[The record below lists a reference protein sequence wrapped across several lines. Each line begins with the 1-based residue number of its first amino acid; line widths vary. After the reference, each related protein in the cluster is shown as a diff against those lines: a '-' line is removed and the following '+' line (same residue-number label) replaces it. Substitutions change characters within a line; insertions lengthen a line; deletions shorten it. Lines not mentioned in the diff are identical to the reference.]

1 VTAAFFFRALL
12 RESRGSRGRLTF
24 FVACLSVGVA
34 AVVAVAGLS
43 ASLDEGIRGE
53 ARQLLAAD
61 LAIDGNRPLP
71 PGLDL
76 AKVGLAGARRTDVRE
91 TVTIVAAPP
100 TNDQGQSG
108 QPGSSQLAELKV
120 VDGDYPFY
128 GDLKLNPQRP
138 LRELLQPDTAVAA
151 SDLLAHLHLRTGD
164 TLRIGGQP
172 FRIAGVVLSE
182 PDRISISMTLG
193 PRIFLSGE
201 GFARTGL
208 ETRGSRVSHRTLIK
222 LPTGAATSVRDIQ
235 RRLRQALPE
244 TVYRIQTFRDAQ
256 PALRENIS
264 RVERF
269 LGLVALLSLFVGG
282 IGVAQSVR
290 AWLAGRL
297 DAIAVLKCLG
307 MRPREIFP
315 LYLGQTALLGLAG
328 SVVGILSGA
337 AVQLILPALFPDLIP
352 AELIRPWQPGALLR
366 GLGLGV
372 GVALL
377 FSLPPL
383 STVLRVPPARVLR
396 REAEPLPN
404 HRWTT
409 VLTLVVLAFGVWAM
423 ASVQA
428 NSWDLGARF
437 TGGVSLAAALLAGA
451 ALLVSRGVRRIQP
464 GVSSHVRSLW
474 LRHGLASL
482 ARPGAAAMSAIVA
495 LGLGVLVVVAMSL
508 VERRLTAEL
517 SAELPTNAP
526 TAFLIDIQPAQW
538 PGVEALLHKA
548 GALHID
554 SVPVV
559 MGRLAAIDGKSV
571 EEMAR
576 AEEAE
581 MEKAREGDGEKSA
594 EPSAGR
600 STERRSAGRSGP
612 FGSRQRGPGGRRRWA
627 LSREQRLTYMRELP
641 KDNVVVAGALW
652 SDPDH
657 AEVSVE
663 QEFAENLGIGL
674 GSTLRFDVQGVPVDL
689 KVTSLRTVDW
699 KTFGIN
705 FFLVVEP
712 GVLDAAPQ
720 QRLAAVLLPKGGEQR
735 VQDLLAAS
743 YPNVTVLRIREILE
757 KIVKVMDRI
766 GLGIRFLGGFTV
778 LAGIAILAGAVS
790 AGSARRGREVALLKT
805 LGMTRRGVAGAFA
818 VEYALIGLVAAAIGA
833 GGGYVLAWGVITRG
847 FELTWEIQPWP
858 LVIALL
864 AGVTLTVVAGLAAS
878 LRALERRPI
887 EVLRAE

>member
-1 VTAAFFFRALL
+1 LKPSFFFHALL
-12 RESRGSRGRLTF
+12 RESRGARGRLAF

-43 ASLDEGIRGE
+43 SSLDEGIRTE

-71 PGLDL
+71 ADLDL
-76 AKVGLAGARRTDVRE
+76 EKAGLAGAERTDIRE
-91 TVTIVAAPP
+91 TVTVVAAPP
-100 TNDQGQSG
+100 ETSG
-108 QPGSSQLAELKV
+108 RPGPSQLVELKV
-120 VDGDYPFY
+120 VHGDYPFY
-128 GDLKLNPQRP
+128 GVLKLQPQRP
-138 LRELLQPDTAVAA
+138 LRELLRPDTAVVG
-151 SDLLAHLHLRTGD
+151 SELLSHLGLRTGG

-182 PDRISISMTLG
+182 PDRISVSMTLG
-193 PRIFLSGE
+193 PRVFLNAE
-201 GFARTGL
+201 GFERTGL
-208 ETRGSRVSHRTLIK
+208 EARGSRVGYRTLIR
-222 LPTGAATSVRDIQ
+222 LPSGPGLTVREIQ
-235 RRLRQALPE
+235 QRLRSALPE
-244 TVYRIQTFRDAQ
+244 MAYRIQTYRDAQ
-256 PALRENIS
+256 PALRENLS

-307 MRPREIFP
+307 LRPREIFP

-328 SVVGILSGA
+328 SLVGIAAGA
-337 AVQLILPALFPDLIP
+337 ALQLVLPSLFPDLIP
-352 AELIRPWQPGALLR
+352 AELIRPWQPGALAR
-366 GLGLGV
+366 GLGLGI
-372 GVALL
+372 GVAVL

-396 REAEPLPN
+396 REAEPLPT
-404 HRWTT
+404 HRW
-409 VLTLVVLAFGVWAM
+409 VSALTFAALAAGVWIM

-428 NSWDLGARF
+428 RSWDLGARF
-437 TGGVSLAAALLAGA
+437 TGGVALAAALLAGA
-451 ALLVSRGVRRIQP
+451 AALVSHLARRLP
-464 GVSSHVRSLW
+464 RTSVRSLW
-474 LRHGLASL
+474 LRHGLAAL

-517 SAELPTNAP
+517 SAELPKNAP
-526 TAFLIDIQPAQW
+526 TAFLIDIQPPQW
-538 PGVEALLHKA
+538 PGVEALLEKG
-548 GALHID
+548 GALSID

-559 MGRLAAIDGKSV
+559 MARLSAIDGKTV
-571 EEMAR
+571 EELSREDR
-576 AEEAE
+576 AE
-581 MEKAREGDGEKSA
+581 GGERG
-594 EPSAGR
+594 ERGRGR
-600 STERRSAGRSGP
+600 S
-612 FGSRQRGPGGRRRWA
+612 RRWA
-627 LSREQRLTYMRELP
+627 LSREQRLTYMKELP
-641 KDNVVVAGALW
+641 KDNAIVAGSLW
-652 SDPDH
+652 SDPGH
-657 AEVSVE
+657 AEVSIE
-663 QEFAENLGIGL
+663 QEFAENLGIKL
-674 GSTLRFDVQGVPVDL
+674 GSDLRFDIQGVPIDL

-712 GVLDAAPQ
+712 GVLDNAPQ
-720 QRLAAVLLPKGGEQR
+720 QRLAAVRFPKGGEQR

-743 YPNVTVLRIREILE
+743 YPNVTMLRIREVLE

-847 FELTWEIQPWP
+847 FELRWQLQPWP
-858 LVIALL
+858 IAVALV
-864 AGVTLTVVAGLAAS
+864 AGVLLTVAAGLAAS

>member
-1 VTAAFFFRALL
+1 VTAAFFWRALF
-12 RESRGSRGRLTF
+12 RESRGARGRLTF

-76 AKVGLAGARRTDVRE
+76 ARIGLAGAVRTDVRE
-91 TVTIVAAPP
+91 TVTIVAAP
-100 TNDQGQSG
+100 G
-108 QPGSSQLAELKV
+108 QPAQPGPSQLAELKV
-120 VDGDYPFY
+120 IDGEYPFY

-138 LRELLQPDTAVAA
+138 LRELLRPDTAVAA

-208 ETRGSRVSHRTLIK
+208 ETRGSRISHRTLIK
-222 LPTGAATSVRDIQ
+222 LPAGAAASIRTVRDIQ
-235 RRLRQALPE
+235 ARLRQALPE

-264 RVERF
+264 RIERF

-328 SVVGILSGA
+328 SVVGILAGA
-337 AVQLILPALFPDLIP
+337 AVQLILPSLFPDLIP

-409 VLTLVVLAFGVWAM
+409 ALTLVVLAAGVWTM

-428 NSWDLGARF
+428 HSWDLGARF
-437 TGGVSLAAALLAGA
+437 TGGVALAAALLAGA
-451 ALLVSRGVRRIQP
+451 AVLVSGGVRRIQP

-482 ARPGAAAMSAIVA
+482 ARPGASAMSAIVA

-517 SAELPTNAP
+517 SAELPTSAP

-538 PGVEALLHKA
+538 PGVEALLKKA

-571 EEMAR
+571 EEMAK

-581 MEKAREGDGEKSA
+581 MEKNQKGEDEGSRE
-594 EPSAGR
+594 R
-600 STERRSAGRSGP
+600 SRRGGFGGP
-612 FGSRQRGPGGRRRWA
+612 RQRGPGGRRRWA

-663 QEFAENLGIGL
+663 QEFAENLGIAL

-712 GVLDAAPQ
+712 GVLDTAPQ

-818 VEYALIGLVAAAIGA
+818 VEYALIGFVAAAIGA
-833 GGGYVLAWGVITRG
+833 GGGYALAWGVITRG
-847 FELTWEIQPWP
+847 FELPWEIQPWP

-864 AGVTLTVVAGLAAS
+864 AGVALTVVAGLAAS